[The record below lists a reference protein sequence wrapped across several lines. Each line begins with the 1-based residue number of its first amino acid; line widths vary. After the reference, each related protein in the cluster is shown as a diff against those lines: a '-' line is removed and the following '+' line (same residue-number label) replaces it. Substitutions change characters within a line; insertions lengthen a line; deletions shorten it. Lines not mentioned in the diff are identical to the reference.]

1 MLFSKILMSKKVF
14 TISTGEVILDLISS
28 TFKFG
33 ENRTSAGVIIVNND
47 EIMRPDLVAERIYSD
62 QGNWDAILKFNGVSN
77 PFSLDEGEVILA
89 PPFKTLGSTIGPPT
103 EVFEKG
109 KEPAKKNE
117 TEIITPKTKK
127 DKKRLES
134 LRTKVSEVVP
144 PNVNLTGAKNIKV
157 ENGVITFG
165 GDMTQQGGVANT
177 NNTLS
182 RARVQ
187 DQLRNSNNF

>member
-1 MLFSKILMSKKVF
+1 L
-14 TISTGEVILDLISS
+14 TGEVISDIISS
-28 TFKFG
+28 TFRFG
-33 ENRTSAGVIIVNND
+33 ENRTSAGIVIIGD
-47 EIMRPDLVAERIYSD
+47 EENMRPDLVAERIYSD
-62 QGNWDAILKFNGVSN
+62 QSNWDALLKFNGISN
-77 PFSLDEGEVILA
+77 PFSLGAGEVLLA
-89 PPFKTLGSTIGPPT
+89 PPFKTLGSSIGPPV

-109 KEPAKKNE
+109 KDPAKKNE
-117 TEIITPKTKK
+117 SALINPKTKK

-182 RARVQ
+182 RTRVQ
-187 DQLRNSNNF
+187 DQLRNTNNF

>member
-1 MLFSKILMSKKVF
+1 MSKKVF

>member
-1 MLFSKILMSKKVF
+1 MLRSKILTSKKIF

-28 TFKFG
+28 TFRFG
-33 ENRTSAGVIIVNND
+33 EARTTAGPVIIGSEEV
-47 EIMRPDLVAERIYSD
+47 MRPDLVAERVYSD
-62 QGNWDAILKFNGVSN
+62 QSNWDAILKFNGISN
-77 PFSLDEGEVILA
+77 PFSLNEGEVILA
-89 PPFKTLGSTIGPPT
+89 PPFKTIGSSVGPPK
-103 EVFEKG
+103 EVVEKG
-109 KEPAKKNE
+109 KDPAKKNE
-117 TEIITPKTKK
+117 AALINPKTKK

-177 NNTLS
+177 TLS
-182 RARVQ
+182 RTRVQ
-187 DQLRNSNNF
+187 DQLRNTNNF

>member
-1 MLFSKILMSKKVF
+1 MLFSKILTSKKIF

-28 TFKFG
+28 TFRFG
-33 ENRTSAGVIIVNND
+33 ETRTSAGPVIISEEEV
-47 EIMRPDLVAERIYSD
+47 MRPDLVSERIYSD
-62 QGNWDAILKFNGVSN
+62 QGSWDAILKFNGISN
-77 PFSLDEGEVILA
+77 PFSLDVGEILLA
-89 PPFKTLGSTIGPPT
+89 PPFKTISSSIGPPV

-117 TEIITPKTKK
+117 AALINPKTKK

-134 LRTKVSEVVP
+134 IRTKVSEVVP

-177 NNTLS
+177 NSTLS
-182 RARVQ
+182 RTRVQ